1 MKEKLWFTCE
11 VLEELRISYSTLFNV
26 KRKLG
31 MLSKDGSRKTR
42 YSDQEVELIK
52 QELKKQLSMAFFVV
66 DLEFVNNLE
75 ITLLKRLKPDE
86 ILLISYIKSFPKG
99 YYGSKDNLAFV
110 LGICRARVF
119 KILKYFINN

>member
-11 VLEELRISYSTLFNV
+11 VLEELRISYSTLFNL

-52 QELKKQLSMAFFVV
+52 QELKK
-66 DLEFVNNLE
+66 
-75 ITLLKRLKPDE
+75 
-86 ILLISYIKSFPKG
+86 
-99 YYGSKDNLAFV
+99 
-110 LGICRARVF
+110 
-119 KILKYFINN
+119 

>member
-52 QELKKQLSMAFFVV
+52 QELKKQLSMAFFIV
-66 DLEFVNNLE
+66 DLEFVSNLE

-86 ILLISYIKSFPKG
+86 ILLISYIKNT
-99 YYGSKDNLAFV
+99 YD
-110 LGICRARVF
+110 
-119 KILKYFINN
+119 